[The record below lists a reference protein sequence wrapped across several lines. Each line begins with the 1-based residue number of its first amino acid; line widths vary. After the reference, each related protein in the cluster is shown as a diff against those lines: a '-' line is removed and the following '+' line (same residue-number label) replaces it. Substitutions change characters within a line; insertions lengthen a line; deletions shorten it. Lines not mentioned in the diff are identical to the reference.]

1 MGSRFLYC
9 WRVSCA
15 HAGSARNDV
24 ASVRPSKERN
34 ARRSG
39 KTGKRA
45 RPANSR
51 ARGLSTAP
59 TNSVVTTV
67 TARSC
72 LFMVRIRVALRTL
85 PQPAALLLT
94 VLVVWGCSSEVT
106 VAARSYHPLAFS
118 EPVLGK
124 FERRLVSSAMLPD
137 SVFGRI
143 VHLDLHEEALSVVD
157 ALGSFV
163 AVLSY
168 GLEPLQVVGRPGEGP
183 GELARPVASRVDSH
197 RILVMDQGRRR
208 FLEFARSTK
217 QANALSGK
225 TIADLRGSSSAS
237 LGTDFILSQDS
248 AIVVPV
254 HEGPTYLAAVSVSEN
269 SRLRFIGPIYS
280 DVSDDDQ
287 QLLRLFD
294 RVSSF
299 GERDI
304 LVWDDDDATLVLSGQ
319 SAETRWSF
327 PNRYRGGSGRR
338 SVSPDGTSM
347 AITLGNP
354 RLKGWGGY
362 GDSMCLVLRQADNT
376 GVDLVLFTSGG
387 KEDTTPTVRKIEA
400 DVTTGTP
407 VSCGVSGNR
416 LFVADAIGI
425 SRFLL
430 LEEGEE
436 T

>member
-1 MGSRFLYC
+1 
-9 WRVSCA
+9 
-15 HAGSARNDV
+15 
-24 ASVRPSKERN
+24 
-34 ARRSG
+34 
-39 KTGKRA
+39 
-45 RPANSR
+45 
-51 ARGLSTAP
+51 
-59 TNSVVTTV
+59 
-67 TARSC
+67 
-72 LFMVRIRVALRTL
+72 MVRIRVALRTL